1 MKSFMIRCGI
11 NFFQFSLANDG
22 SANHGELRHSVTP
35 KKRGN
40 NIMSSIT
47 SVNAFYNKKMKKFQK
62 NLKRCR
68 DGVPKSKK
76 TRVGIA

>member
-1 MKSFMIRCGI
+1 MNYLLLILTSI
-11 NFFQFSLANDG
+11 
-22 SANHGELRHSVTP
+22 
-35 KKRGN
+35 KKHR
-40 NIMSSIT
+40 
-47 SVNAFYNKKMKKFQK
+47 NKKMKKIPN

>member
-1 MKSFMIRCGI
+1 M
-11 NFFQFSLANDG
+11 LA
-22 SANHGELRHSVTP
+22 AKLLILKE
-35 KKRGN
+35 
-40 NIMSSIT
+40 
-47 SVNAFYNKKMKKFQK
+47 NKKIQK